1 MSFPSILQ
9 AVAYWASETPLQPAL
24 IFLDATGYWLLCTP
38 FAELVHLGS
47 ASRGAENSPEKQA
60 RLQHEADT
68 LRSKWGAFAASD
80 PFGNPNLAWRRTYVA
95 LVKR

>member
-9 AVAYWASETPLQPAL
+9 AVAYWASETPLQRAS
-24 IFLDATGYWLLCTP
+24 IFLGAADYWLLCTP

-47 ASRGAENSPEKQA
+47 ASRGAEDSPEKCA
-60 RLQHEADT
+60 RLQREADI
-68 LRSKWGAFAASD
+68 LRSKWGASAVSD
-80 PFGNPNLAWRRTYVA
+80 PFGNPNLTWRRTCVA